1 MFCLLAHNKTTC
13 YTEMLIILYR
23 KKHLVDKWMKE
34 QSLANRYNLYIMLKP
49 VCIEKYTGIYSG
61 NVYMRTNTHY
71 ASFYIT
77 ANGKKYIN
85 A

>member
-1 MFCLLAHNKTTC
+1 
-13 YTEMLIILYR
+13 
-23 KKHLVDKWMKE
+23 MKE

-61 NVYMRTNTHY
+61 TVYMRTNTHY

-77 ANGKKYIN
+77 ANEKKNTLMPESHCIYFMP
-85 A
+85 

>member
-1 MFCLLAHNKTTC
+1 
-13 YTEMLIILYR
+13 
-23 KKHLVDKWMKE
+23 MKE

-61 NVYMRTNTHY
+61 TVYMRTNTHY